1 VHVKSASE
9 GLHAPNAA
17 TFLVYQRLKRSST
30 GNPAM
35 KWLLLL
41 PIPLALAAC
50 EVGHIKLP
58 MAPMTLGPADAPR
71 TSCAGANETAA
82 GDACGRLARP
92 QAEH

>member
-1 VHVKSASE
+1 
-9 GLHAPNAA
+9 
-17 TFLVYQRLKRSST
+17 
-30 GNPAM
+30 M

-50 EVGHIKLP
+50 EVGHINLP

-71 TSCAGANETAA
+71 TSCAGANETAT
-82 GDACGRLARP
+82 GACGRLARP

>member
-1 VHVKSASE
+1 
-9 GLHAPNAA
+9 
-17 TFLVYQRLKRSST
+17 
-30 GNPAM
+30 M

-58 MAPMTLGPADAPR
+58 MAPMTLGPADVPR
-71 TSCAGANETAA
+71 TSCGSNETAA
-82 GDACGRLARP
+82 GDTCEKLARP